1 MRGIH
6 RGGRGEFTA
15 EGAEIT
21 EIGQGGI
28 LEGARRVHRRGRN
41 TLPYTDPLDTGL
53 RRYDVWAGVARR
65 RVHHR
70 GRGGGL
76 SPLTPALSR
85 ERERGYHRGGR
96 GGVHH
101 REHGEHRGKRG
112 FSRGARGG
120 STAEGATSSPGPTT
134 LDTGLRRYDGWAG
147 VAQPPPCRRAQKF
160 REGLNLW
167 GCQCRVLGT
176 I

>member
-1 MRGIH
+1 MRARGGFTAGGATSNPGPTTLDTGLRRYDGLAGVARRRVHH
-6 RGGRGEFTA
+6 RGHGGGLLPSPQPSPANGRGGIIAVGTGEFTT
-15 EGAEIT
+15 ESTEIT

-28 LEGARRVHRRGRN
+28 LEGARRVHRGGRN
-41 TLPYTDPLDTGL
+41 TLPYTDP
-53 RRYDVWAGVARR
+53 
-65 RVHHR
+65 
-70 GRGGGL
+70 
-76 SPLTPALSR
+76 
-85 ERERGYHRGGR
+85 
-96 GGVHH
+96 
-101 REHGEHRGKRG
+101 
-112 FSRGARGG
+112 
-120 STAEGATSSPGPTT
+120 